1 MFWKEENLIV
11 QKRIGV
17 YVNWIDLKPLINIYI
32 QLKNLKILL
41 KKMIKIPCKYHPN
54 SFVERICASSSCKR
68 DPTLCWECMID
79 EADHARNHRDVMV
92 FLNLNFRL
100 ILKILQQDQMKN
112 LKMYQK
118 KEKKINHLQQKD
130 I

>member
-1 MFWKEENLIV
+1 
-11 QKRIGV
+11 
-17 YVNWIDLKPLINIYI
+17 
-32 QLKNLKILL
+32 
-41 KKMIKIPCKYHPN
+41 MIKIPCKYHPN

-100 ILKILQQDQMKN
+100 ILKILQQD
-112 LKMYQK
+112 
-118 KEKKINHLQQKD
+118 
-130 I
+130 